1 MIFYYFD
8 LQFITRVQEECR
20 TVKGDIEISL
30 YTVEKK
36 KKPSYTTQ
44 RVSLATK
51 YSAIHYLQIPVF
63 ERWPL
68 CIK

>member
-1 MIFYYFD
+1 MIFHYVD

-36 KKPSYTTQ
+36 KKPSYTNQ
-44 RVSLATK
+44 RVSLDAK
-51 YSAIHYLQIPVF
+51 YSVVHYLQIPSV
-63 ERWPL
+63 
-68 CIK
+68 